1 MNEIVDLSKLGG
13 NKKVFI
19 FCPHCATRVIPQKL
33 KPHHKKQSQ
42 LIASKAKL
50 CCYQY
55 DCPRCGKKSSF
66 NKEYVT
72 EEWKR
77 LHPDLLTAQE
87 L

>member
-1 MNEIVDLSKLGG
+1 MSEVVDLSKLGG
-13 NKKVFI
+13 GKKPNL
-19 FCPHCATRVIPQKL
+19 FCPYCAKPVVPQRL
-33 KPHHKKQSQ
+33 TPHYKEQSR
-42 LIASKAKL
+42 LIATKPKL

-55 DCPRCGKKSSF
+55 RCVYCKKASSF